1 METRKNY
8 CKPLGERVTDLKN
21 NIFFKARL
29 RLASYYVII
38 IALLLAIFSTFLYFS
53 YAKNI
58 QNDIEGDFPDEQAQ
72 AVIVSKTTDRLQ
84 EQLVIVDAV
93 VVLFVGGF
101 GYWLAGKTLK
111 PIQKTLDSQKR
122 FIADASHE
130 LRTPLTILK
139 TDLEVAL
146 RSKTSTD
153 EHSAI
158 LTSNLE
164 EVERMRRIVEDLLML
179 SRIDNDQEILQFS
192 KTDIAGLMQ
201 KSVKRMKKYAESRN
215 VCISASAEGP
225 VYVLGDPDKL
235 QQALSNVLKNAID
248 YSKDKGEVHISLTKA
263 DRQANIVVEDNGI
276 GISADDLT
284 HIFDRFYRADKS
296 RSRRQGGSGLGLP
309 IIKWIIQ
316 KHHGNISVQSSPDK
330 GTKLTINLPLFKTAH
345 YSHF

>member
-8 CKPLGERVTDLKN
+8 CKPSGERATGLKN
-21 NIFFKARL
+21 NIFFEARL
-29 RLASYYVII
+29 RLASYYVVV

-53 YAKNI
+53 YAKNV
-58 QNDIEGDFPDEQAQ
+58 QNDIEGDFPDGQAQ

-84 EQLVIVDAV
+84 EQLIIVDAV

-111 PIQKTLDSQKR
+111 PIQKALDSQKR

-146 RSKTSTD
+146 RAETGTD

-179 SRIDNDQEILQFS
+179 SRIDNNQEILQFS
-192 KTDIAGLMQ
+192 KTDIASLMQ
-201 KSVKRMKKYAESRN
+201 KSVERMKKYAESRN
-215 VCISASAEGP
+215 VYVLVSAEEP

-235 QQALSNVLKNAID
+235 QQALSNILKNAID
-248 YSKDKGEVHISLTKA
+248 YSKDEGEVHFSLTRT
-263 DRQANIVVEDNGI
+263 DRQANVVIEDNGI
-276 GISADDLT
+276 GISAEDLT

-296 RSRRQGGSGLGLP
+296 RSHRQGGSGLGLS
-309 IIKWIIQ
+309 IVKWVIQ
-316 KHHGNISVQSSPDK
+316 KHRGNISIQSSPDK

-345 YSHF
+345 F